1 MKRVEY
7 IRSCKRFVG
16 ACSRQGSM
24 GAPQGGARGVDVV
37 DMKLETAFRSRLLV
51 LNLIPPPYLEFLA
64 KSCLL
69 PSSLSSPL
77 PLLNH
82 VSTTTRSLQGLQDAS
97 GLSIRR
103 PVSIFSRSRLCAV
116 VAGVALAGLA
126 IASIVA
132 STQPFANSSPSISTI
147 SQDGPRW
154 RTARC
159 LSVLL
164 V

>member
-37 DMKLETAFRSRLLV
+37 DMKLETASWSRLLV
-51 LNLIPPPYLEFLA
+51 LNLIPPPYLEFPT

-69 PSSLSSPL
+69 PSSLLHRSPL
-77 PLLNH
+77 FNH
-82 VSTTTRSLQGLQDAS
+82 VSTTARSLQGLQDA
-97 GLSIRR
+97 GRLSIWR
-103 PVSIFSRSRLCAV
+103 PLSILSRSRLCAV
-116 VAGVALAGLA
+116 VAGVTLAGLA

-132 STQPFANSSPSISTI
+132 STQPFANSSPSDSPNT
-147 SQDGPRW
+147 QEGPRW
-154 RTARC
+154 RAARR

>member
-1 MKRVEY
+1 MVEY

-37 DMKLETAFRSRLLV
+37 DMKLETAFWSRLLV
-51 LNLIPPPYLEFLA
+51 LNLIPPPYLELPT

-69 PSSLSSPL
+69 PSSLPRRL
-77 PLLNH
+77 PPFNH
-82 VSTTTRSLQGLQDAS
+82 VSTTARSLQGLQDAS
-97 GLSIRR
+97 GLSVWR
-103 PVSIFSRSRLCAV
+103 PLSIHSRSRPCAV

-132 STQPFANSSPSISTI
+132 STQSFANPSPSDSSNT
-147 SQDGPRW
+147 QEGPRW
-154 RTARC
+154 RAARR